1 MKLYLKKPLN
11 LSYLLATGFGIGLI
25 KWFPGTL
32 GSIFIIPLWWIISL
46 FSGYLYLA
54 TVLLGFIY
62 GIYICQV
69 TEKYLGLHDHS
80 SIIWDEFIGMGITF
94 MSLTDYKLQFVI
106 MGFFIFRFFD
116 ILKPWPISWVNDHF
130 NGGLGI
136 MLDDLIA
143 GFISTLCLYKIYH
156 NFSN

>member
-1 MKLYLKKPLN
+1 MKFYLKKPIN
-11 LSYLLATGFGIGLI
+11 ISYFIATGFGIGFI

-32 GSIFIIPLWWIISL
+32 GSILIIPLWWIINL

-54 TVLLGFIY
+54 TILLGLIY

-69 TEKYLGLHDHS
+69 TENYLGLHDHS
-80 SIIWDEFIGMGITF
+80 SIVWDEFMGMGITF
-94 MSLTDYKLQFVI
+94 MSLTDYKWQFLI
-106 MGFFIFRFFD
+106 LGFFIFRFFD

-130 NGGLGI
+130 YGGLGI
-136 MLDDLIA
+136 ILDDLVA
-143 GFISTLCLYKIYH
+143 GLISTLCLYKISH